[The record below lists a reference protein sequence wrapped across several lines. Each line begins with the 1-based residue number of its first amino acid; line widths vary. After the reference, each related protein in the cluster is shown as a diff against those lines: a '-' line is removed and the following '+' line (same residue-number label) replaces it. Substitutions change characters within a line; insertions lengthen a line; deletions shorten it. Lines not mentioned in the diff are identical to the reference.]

1 MKKLLPIM
9 LCMPFILAGCLS
21 PTSVKVVA
29 DAYEAAIVED
39 DELVARYFSEEY
51 LAQHPAEELT
61 QEMAEDVRNRY
72 GVNMMNFKE
81 LRNREMKDSYVEEL
95 EKQLGNDDWHIVV
108 AQTNDQEVVVWTI
121 IRGEASYILVNS
133 DRMSFDRYN
142 EEVIS

>member
-1 MKKLLPIM
+1 
-9 LCMPFILAGCLS
+9 MPFILAGCLS
-21 PTSVKVVA
+21 PTSVKVVS

-51 LAQHPAEELT
+51 LLQHPAEELT

-72 GVNMMNFKE
+72 GINMMNLKE
-81 LRNREMKDSYVEEL
+81 LRNRELQDSYIEEV
-95 EKQLGNDDWHIVV
+95 EKQYGNDDWHIVV

-142 EEVIS
+142 EEIIN

>member
-1 MKKLLPIM
+1 MKKILLVV

-21 PTSVKVVA
+21 PTSVKVVS

-51 LAQHPAEELT
+51 LLQHPAEELT

-72 GVNMMNFKE
+72 GINMMNLKE
-81 LRNREMKDSYVEEL
+81 LRNRELQDSYIEEV
-95 EKQLGNDDWHIVV
+95 EKQYGNDDWHIVV

-142 EEVIS
+142 EEIIN

>member
-1 MKKLLPIM
+1 MKKLLPII
-9 LCMPFILAGCLS
+9 LCIPLLLVGCLS

-29 DAYEAAIVED
+29 DVYEAAIVED

-51 LAQHPAEELT
+51 LAQHSAEELT

-72 GVNMMNFKE
+72 GVNMMNLKE
-81 LRNREMKDSYVEEL
+81 LRIREMQDSYVEEL
-95 EKQLGNDDWHIVV
+95 EKRYDNDDWSIVV

-142 EEVIS
+142 EEIIS